1 MKPTEIN
8 IDIDID
14 ISSKQLNI
22 YVKPTGQFFSVA
34 NDKNYIKGAIKQRQ
48 PLKPQRALIEPIGG
62 LEIEFFVPQTKQ
74 DYL

>member
-1 MKPTEIN
+1 MKPPEIN
-8 IDIDID
+8 VDID

-48 PLKPQRALIEPIGG
+48 TLKPQRALIESIGR
-62 LEIEFFVPQTKQ
+62 LELEFFVPQTKQ